1 VLRGRGIDISAR
13 DLAEY
18 WLDCILYNWDEYGLA
33 KTNLMKGLLPPISSW
48 YNNWFK
54 NCMGSPI
61 RSEIWACIAPGA
73 PNIAAKY
80 AYEDAVVDHAG
91 GEGVYGEI
99 FNAVVESA
107 AFVISDRVKLVEIGL
122 QAIPENSLIA
132 KAIRTALDAYLK
144 GLDWREARE
153 RVKEAVYSPIAQY
166 APINLGFEVIG
177 LVYGESFG
185 DAIAKAVNCGWDTDC
200 TGATVG
206 AIWGIIHG
214 VSNLPE
220 EWIKPLSNR
229 IAVSE
234 GIKNIH
240 ILKTVEE
247 LTDEVCAIG
256 EKVLKYFNAP
266 VEISDHDDFT
276 NAETVIKSLVKEVKY
291 LWDIPPNRVDF
302 DLTSIKTSITYL
314 DGPAILPNKPNNFL
328 IEIEN
333 TRPTPVT
340 GILDIS
346 TPSGWVLR
354 PACPCPISLGPREK
368 ARFKFIVEASAE
380 NIYTSNECTAK
391 ILLYSRPRV
400 MSIPIVFVGGF
411 RWLVSEVYR
420 EPLSLDT
427 VFPLE
432 KELDLY
438 VKGVKGEGW
447 REVAWPENNLEIEP
461 FFNRKPGV
469 IYLRHYIYSPSRR
482 KVVIGV
488 PNNSRMKLWLNDKL
502 IHETIKPVPLRP
514 SPTSDRSNYTEAEL
528 REGWN
533 HIMIKIIRENK
544 PIEAHFI
551 IVSSEWNKGM
561 LDIIQYRFPW
571 EARDKQ

>member
-1 VLRGRGIDISAR
+1 VLRDRGIDISAR
-13 DLAEY
+13 GLAEY

-80 AYEDAVVDHAG
+80 VYEDAVVDHAG

-153 RVKEAVYSPIAQY
+153 RVKEAVYSSIAQY

-177 LVYGESFG
+177 LVYRESFG

-200 TGATVG
+200 IGATVG
-206 AIWGIIHG
+206 AIWGVIHG

-247 LTDEVCAIG
+247 LIDEVCAIG

-314 DGPAILPNKPNNFL
+314 DGLAILPNKLNNFL

-333 TRPTPVT
+333 TRPTSVT

-346 TPSGWVLR
+346 TSSGWVLR

-380 NIYTSNECTAK
+380 DIY
-391 ILLYSRPRV
+391 I
-400 MSIPIVFVGGF
+400 
-411 RWLVSEVYR
+411 
-420 EPLSLDT
+420 
-427 VFPLE
+427 
-432 KELDLY
+432 
-438 VKGVKGEGW
+438 
-447 REVAWPENNLEIEP
+447 
-461 FFNRKPGV
+461 
-469 IYLRHYIYSPSRR
+469 
-482 KVVIGV
+482 
-488 PNNSRMKLWLNDKL
+488 
-502 IHETIKPVPLRP
+502 
-514 SPTSDRSNYTEAEL
+514 
-528 REGWN
+528 
-533 HIMIKIIRENK
+533 
-544 PIEAHFI
+544 
-551 IVSSEWNKGM
+551 
-561 LDIIQYRFPW
+561 
-571 EARDKQ
+571 